1 MLPTNG
7 FVGISMGACGPPLPL
22 AEGGLV
28 NKPIKIAGG
37 GLVNKPIKI
46 EKLNTLLLQLFQ
58 VCTAC
63 SLQAGECM
71 DVKNGAGEI
80 IRGSLDTIVPYHK
93 N

>member
-1 MLPTNG
+1 MRLFGSHAEVLPTNG
-7 FVGISMGACGPPLPL
+7 FVGISMGACGPPLPPL
-22 AEGGLV
+22 
-28 NKPIKIAGG
+28 AGG
-37 GLVNKPIKI
+37 GLVNKSIKI
-46 EKLNTLLLQLFQ
+46 EKLNPLLLQLFQ

>member
-1 MLPTNG
+1 MRLFGSHAEVLPTNG

-22 AEGGLV
+22 AE
-28 NKPIKIAGG
+28 G

-80 IRGSLDTIVPYHK
+80 IRGSLDTIVPYHR